1 MTRATWYVLEDG
13 SVADP
18 KEVAPY
24 KDGRLRH
31 TSGRYVAMRGDVP
44 SSRGV
49 DEDVERKNAAKV
61 APDEAPRRGYKT
73 REAKA
78 N

>member
-1 MTRATWYVLEDG
+1 MTQETWYVLEDG
-13 SVADP
+13 LAADP
-18 KEVAPY
+18 NEVAPD

-31 TSGRYVAMRGDVP
+31 ASGRYVVMRGDVP

-49 DEDVERKNAAKV
+49 DADAERKKASKV
-61 APDEAPRRGYKT
+61 APEEAPKRGYKT

-78 N
+78 D

>member
-1 MTRATWYVLEDG
+1 MTQSTWYVLEDG

-18 KEVAPY
+18 NEVALD

-31 TSGRYVAMRGDVP
+31 ASGRYVAMRGDVP

-49 DEDVERKNAAKV
+49 DADAERKKASKV
-61 APDEAPRRGYKT
+61 APDEAPKRGYKT

-78 N
+78 D